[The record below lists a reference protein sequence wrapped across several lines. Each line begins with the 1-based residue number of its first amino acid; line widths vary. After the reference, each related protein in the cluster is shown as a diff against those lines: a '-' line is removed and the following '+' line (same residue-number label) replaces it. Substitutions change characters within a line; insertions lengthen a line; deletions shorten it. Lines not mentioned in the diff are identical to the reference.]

1 MIYES
6 KRNQRGFKN
15 YVVESIED
23 YIELVTRLYVE
34 GKEYWFRGQ
43 NDEAYRLV
51 PTGLRE
57 LYAIQDSRGN
67 RFDKPI
73 KDTAC
78 SGSNNIVAYLPINEM
93 VEAFSIEARE
103 YVEYDVNNQIEW
115 ECIAQHYGL
124 PTRLLDWT
132 TNALDALYF
141 AVSDCA
147 LKDDDGCY
155 DSFLE
160 SGFGGQGGVVFV
172 IDPLEINRETVPFRD
187 GKKSFV
193 FDVNND
199 KEIGKIY
206 EELLSILNT
215 FPKVSPTDILKNI
228 EFPPCYSMES
238 FESVI
243 EILNYQI
250 NDGKEK
256 LDSEMVSQK
265 EKRDIKSDIE
275 KRKYCIEQIKKNQE
289 DYFKAKEAYCLF
301 KQSDKMIIDMYAGQ
315 SVRNCLVEFE
325 VVLHNAFISGHSV
338 GDAYDSSKNLIEVTR
353 NKIVNAIRNDIG
365 TIR

>member
-1 MIYES
+1 MS
-6 KRNQRGFKN
+6 
-15 YVVESIED
+15 
-23 YIELVTRLYVE
+23 
-34 GKEYWFRGQ
+34 
-43 NDEAYRLV
+43 
-51 PTGLRE
+51 
-57 LYAIQDSRGN
+57 
-67 RFDKPI
+67 DKI
-73 KDTAC
+73 
-78 SGSNNIVAYLPINEM
+78 IVALIS
-93 VEAFSIEARE
+93 A
-103 YVEYDVNNQIEW
+103 
-115 ECIAQHYGL
+115 
-124 PTRLLDWT
+124 
-132 TNALDALYF
+132 
-141 AVSDCA
+141 
-147 LKDDDGCY
+147 
-155 DSFLE
+155 
-160 SGFGGQGGVVFV
+160 GGVTLGAIISAIIGLLNARIENNRRKNEV
-172 IDPLEINRETVPFRD
+172 LEKGFEVKREQL
-187 GKKSFV
+187 
-193 FDVNND
+193 
-199 KEIGKIY
+199 GKIY

>member
-73 KDTAC
+73 KDNAC
-78 SGSNNIVAYLPINEM
+78 SGSNNIVASLPINEM

-199 KEIGKIY
+199 KEMISY
-206 EELLSILNT
+206 FLNEC
-215 FPKVSPTDILKNI
+215 L
-228 EFPPCYSMES
+228 PPVCISG
-238 FESVI
+238 
-243 EILNYQI
+243 I
-250 NDGKEK
+250 N
-256 LDSEMVSQK
+256 K
-265 EKRDIKSDIE
+265 EKRICRQSGNFTTTGKLTYAFDFYQVLQEKIIKILIPFSCFE
-275 KRKYCIEQIKKNQE
+275 KIRFQLNALGINHSAIYVNEDEKDVIAKKIAE
-289 DYFKAKEAYCLF
+289 KTKKSF
-301 KQSDKMIIDMYAGQ
+301 
-315 SVRNCLVEFE
+315 
-325 VVLHNAFISGHSV
+325 
-338 GDAYDSSKNLIEVTR
+338 YDSLFEKERLS
-353 NKIVNAIRNDIG
+353 
-365 TIR
+365 

>member
-1 MIYES
+1 MS
-6 KRNQRGFKN
+6 
-15 YVVESIED
+15 
-23 YIELVTRLYVE
+23 
-34 GKEYWFRGQ
+34 
-43 NDEAYRLV
+43 
-51 PTGLRE
+51 
-57 LYAIQDSRGN
+57 
-67 RFDKPI
+67 DKI
-73 KDTAC
+73 
-78 SGSNNIVAYLPINEM
+78 IVALIS
-93 VEAFSIEARE
+93 A
-103 YVEYDVNNQIEW
+103 
-115 ECIAQHYGL
+115 
-124 PTRLLDWT
+124 
-132 TNALDALYF
+132 
-141 AVSDCA
+141 
-147 LKDDDGCY
+147 
-155 DSFLE
+155 
-160 SGFGGQGGVVFV
+160 GGVTLGAIISAIIGLLNARIENNRRKNEV
-172 IDPLEINRETVPFRD
+172 LEK
-187 GKKSFV
+187 G
-193 FDVNND
+193 FDV
-199 KEIGKIY
+199 KREQLGKIY

-338 GDAYDSSKNLIEVTR
+338 GDVYDSSKNLIEVTR